1 MHQLVLLRDKGLL
14 IMFFYTQDQDG
25 NITSYGQLASE
36 SEKEDLASVGFK
48 FTEEEIIS
56 LSDGKM
62 IFKSQ
67 ASSEELQQQ
76 NTLALDDTRYQV
88 SLSLSSQYEIT
99 LHHTVLNYS
108 TSESLTFDQQLSEA
122 RNYRITGDREAAP
135 MLVAISNA
143 RGITLEELVTK
154 VLQKHKDYSVIMGSL
169 MGQRKVYEEA
179 IENATSVEELNSLTF
194 NFEVP
199 TNDNS

>member
-1 MHQLVLLRDKGLL
+1 
-14 IMFFYTQDQDG
+14 MFFYTQDQDG

-56 LSDGKM
+56 LADGKM

-67 ASSEELQQQ
+67 ASSEELQRQD
-76 NTLALDDTRYQV
+76 ALVLVDAKYQ
-88 SLSLSSQYEIT
+88 LNLILSSEYEGI
-99 LHHTVLNYS
+99 LQRTVLNYS

-135 MLVAISNA
+135 MLIAMANA
-143 RGITLEELVTK
+143 RGIALEELVTK
-154 VLQKHKDYSVIMGSL
+154 VLQKHKDYSVIIGAL
-169 MGQRKVYEEA
+169 IGQRKVYEEA
-179 IENATSVEELNSLTF
+179 IENATSVEELNLLTF